1 MRSEIENYR
10 QKNFLLIFL
19 KKHISCLQTQ
29 VEELLADRD
38 HLASE
43 GIYIVL
49 KGTLA

>member
-1 MRSEIENYR
+1 MRTEKENYR
-10 QKNFLLIFL
+10 QKNFLIFL

-43 GIYIVL
+43 GIYIFL
-49 KGTLA
+49 KER